1 MDGIHKIFR
10 WKTLVPSHLG
20 DESVQKIGALIKAT
34 KLKTIKI
41 KYTSKHKK
49 LILGQRMAGVEEKHK
64 ENTHSNLSLSTIVNQ
79 TGSSSY

>member
-1 MDGIHKIFR
+1 MEFTKFFAGKLWCPVISETSLSRK
-10 WKTLVPSHLG
+10 SA
-20 DESVQKIGALIKAT
+20 ALIKAT

-41 KYTSKHKK
+41 KYTRKHKK
-49 LILGQRMAGVEEKHK
+49 LILGQRMAGVEKKHK